1 MEIEHRKIFT
11 THEGVCH
18 MFRMV
23 TRQSDQKLVKRRGH
37 FLIEHKKSL
46 KSLDVPKSFHI
57 YITPRNDW
65 HGIVNGLWPG
75 KHPSLIVDTS
85 SYSLPLDVNVHLT
98 SNHFYPFFDQQ
109 CFNVICGFF
118 NLNFHTILMQVKLK
132 LI

>member
-65 HGIVNGLWPG
+65 HGVVAATWRAHQNPLKI
-75 KHPSLIVDTS
+75 DTS
-85 SYSLPLDVNVHLT
+85 FHKFPLQLIFSNLSCDQDSLSESHSSDKVE
-98 SNHFYPFFDQQ
+98 
-109 CFNVICGFF
+109 
-118 NLNFHTILMQVKLK
+118 KK
-132 LI
+132 LIHNEM